1 MTPRKP
7 LIALNMTTLN
17 QGGIMQ
23 RAVSFI
29 ENMPSLSNEFDWHL
43 LISEKVQQELDQRN
57 IPTTAPKQVFKKSP
71 ARNPAVRK
79 KVIQAINKVSPD
91 LVFTFGGPSYLQL
104 TFPELMGVTEPW
116 VTHGTREAYRSVPG
130 WRNRWGL
137 YLAAQ
142 YKLRWFRKAQHFIVQ
157 TTTAQRG
164 LSRLTNRSGAPIHVI
179 PNALAPWYQCNE
191 PATLRKPEELLRII
205 YFAAPYSHKR
215 HLCLPAI
222 CKAIEE
228 LGEQNFEIA
237 ITIDPTTLIAHQVAK
252 SAEQLGVPNR
262 IVNLGR
268 IPVSDGLS
276 VYQGAH
282 ICFVPSILE
291 TFSATYLE
299 GMATRTP
306 IVACDL
312 DFARETCGDAAVYF
326 DPVNMTD
333 AAKKIL
339 NTANSPDRCLE
350 LTERG
355 VQQLATFPSTKNQ
368 MILYRD
374 VLRSTINNLNY
385 ANPS

>member
-1 MTPRKP
+1 MAPEKS

-29 ENMPSLSNEFDWHL
+29 ENLPSLSNEFDWHL

-57 IPTTAPKQVFKKSP
+57 ILTTAPKQIFKKSP

-79 KVIQAINKVSPD
+79 KVVQAINKISPD
-91 LVFTFGGPSYLQL
+91 LVFCFGGPSYLQL
-104 TFPELMGVTEPW
+104 THPELMGVTEPW
-116 VTHGTREAYRSVPG
+116 VTHSTREAYRCVPG
-130 WRNRWGL
+130 WHNRWGL

-142 YKLRWFRKAQHFIVQ
+142 YKLRWFRKAQTYIVQ
-157 TTTAQRG
+157 TETARRG
-164 LSRLTNRSGAPIHVI
+164 LARLTNRSNAPIHII

-191 PATLRKPEELLRII
+191 PATIRKPEERLRII

-237 ITIDPTTLIAHQVAK
+237 ITIDPKNPIAQKVAK
-252 SAEQLGVPNR
+252 SAKQLNVSNR
-262 IVNLGR
+262 IINLGR
-268 IPVSDGLS
+268 IPVSDGLK

-326 DPVNMTD
+326 DPVNMND
-333 AAKKIL
+333 AAQKIL
-339 NTANSPDRCLE
+339 NTANCPDRCLE
-350 LTERG
+350 LTESG
-355 VQQLATFPSTKNQ
+355 IKQLATYPNTENQ
-368 MILYRD
+368 MILYRN
-374 VLRSTINNLNY
+374 VLRSTINNL
-385 ANPS
+385 APVTPS